1 MFITHLIPN
10 YTYFDLHLN
19 FSVSTRM
26 AWAITILMVSFVS
39 LTILTIPDSDLWQ
52 EKFLHAVILTIV
64 ASNVGVN
71 VLQVSI
77 YMNLMPLNSLRFSDD
92 PLIFNVYS

>member
-1 MFITHLIPN
+1 MNYSSLIPN
-10 YTYFDLHLN
+10 YEYFDLYLN

-77 YMNLMPLNSLRFSDD
+77 YMDQMPFNLLRLN
-92 PLIFNVYS
+92 N

>member
-1 MFITHLIPN
+1 MLIPN
-10 YTYFDLHLN
+10 CTNFDLHLN

-77 YMNLMPLNSLRFSDD
+77 YMEPIPLNSLRQNS
-92 PLIFNVYS
+92 L